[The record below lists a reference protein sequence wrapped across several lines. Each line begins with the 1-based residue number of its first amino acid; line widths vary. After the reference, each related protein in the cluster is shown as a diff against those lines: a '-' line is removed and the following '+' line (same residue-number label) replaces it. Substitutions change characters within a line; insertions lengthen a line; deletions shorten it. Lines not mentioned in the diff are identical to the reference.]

1 MVLRASHRG
10 VAGRARSQ
18 VLQLL
23 ARSEVLQLLFSW
35 SCAPVTV
42 ESPGGPPQVA
52 VAHGAAAE
60 PVAAPAGAAARQRPA
75 RVRCLPSRPPP
86 PPPGQKDLTRYAT
99 REPPAGASKA
109 RLPVCSP
116 AAGATSSDRCP
127 ALSRPLPPLPPPSRI
142 RPPRAPPRPSDPPAH
157 PPAHIPVR
165 ARLLARPDLP
175 VRPPPSPPTH
185 ASRRPPPPLNAHRP
199 SSPSPPPPRCPG
211 PPVHFHL
218 PPPPSRTLLP
228 PAHAS
233 TPMGPMRPP
242 ARARARTH
250 GLSLSLSLSLSVC
263 LSLSLSHTHT
273 HAHTHSGA
281 GASRGRHRG
290 GDAPDRRGVRL
301 CGSGQLQAIQI
312 VLKFR
317 LSRQFI
323 SPPPPTPSSC
333 SPSPSSSF
341 ARAHAHTHA
350 QGRWLPRLSAEGGP
364 LPRNAIIPPG
374 RPSRRWALT
383 FAEEWV

>member
-1 MVLRASHRG
+1 MVLRAGHRG
-10 VAGRARSQ
+10 VAGRAAAGRGGTRGRSGTGGGAGWRSCTSTASPCQ
-18 VLQLL
+18 VP
-23 ARSEVLQLLFSW
+23 A
-35 SCAPVTV
+35 
-42 ESPGGPPQVA
+42 ESPPPTPTRSKRPDPLSEARAARGRFKGSAARLFAGGRRDIIRSVSGPFPALAPAPPPLSDS
-52 VAHGAAAE
+52 AAAC
-60 PVAAPAGAAARQRPA
+60 PAPPLRPS
-75 RVRCLPSRPPP
+75 RTPSRPHPCSRPPP
-86 PPPGQKDLTRYAT
+86 
-99 REPPAGASKA
+99 
-109 RLPVCSP
+109 C
-116 AAGATSSDRCP
+116 
-127 ALSRPLPPLPPPSRI
+127 
-142 RPPRAPPRPSDPPAH
+142 PPRSPCPPTSFPAH
-157 PPAHIPVR
+157 T
-165 ARLLARPDLP
+165 RLSPTTSP
-175 VRPPPSPPTH
+175 SERPPPLLSI
-185 ASRRPPPPLNAHRP
+185 
-199 SSPSPPPPRCPG
+199 PPPPRCPG